1 MELQYCLLLLA
12 ELHVFNLT
20 PLCFYLFEQ
29 KGRALRCSKGFLE
42 WLQETCPEVTDVMPT
57 NDKKFK
63 GRAVTRFLL
72 DELEEQYVAPLL
84 DVSYLTVFRE
94 HSGKVLDS
102 RPRGRGFQP
111 QRHHCVVVLEQDT
124 FILA

>member
-1 MELQYCLLLLA
+1 MTNHGTSVLPPSSHRASCLS
-12 ELHVFNLT
+12 FNLK

-29 KGRALRCSKGFLE
+29 KGRALRCSKSFLK

-84 DVSYLTVFRE
+84 DVSYTEDLT
-94 HSGKVLDS
+94 
-102 RPRGRGFQP
+102 
-111 QRHHCVVVLEQDT
+111 
-124 FILA
+124 